1 MQMGPESYKKPT
13 TFERS
18 WRRIKDLYDSLKKVG
33 EDDPRRVMHSL
44 KVGLALASISLFC
57 YFQPTDSSF
66 GASAM
71 WAVMTVVVVFEFF
84 VGATIGK
91 GLNRGLATLVA
102 GALGVGVH
110 HLAGLSGKIGE
121 PVLVGLFVFLQAALT
136 TFVRFFPKVKARYD
150 YGLII
155 FILTFSLLAV
165 SGFQTDEILELAHK
179 RLSTVL
185 IGASACVIIS
195 IFVCPVWA
203 GEDLH
208 NLVAGNVEKLAN
220 FLEGFGDEYFESQD
234 GEQVKDKQPVSQDYQ
249 KVLNSE
255 SKEETLVNL
264 ARWEPGHGQFTY
276 SHPWKRYL
284 KIGTLAR
291 QCAYHIEALNGYL
304 NSKKSE
310 KPEIRSEIK
319 EICTKMSLESGKAL
333 KELASAIKTMTRPES
348 SDIHVAN
355 SKAAAESL
363 QSVLKAGFWRDSNLL
378 EIVPVI
384 TVASLLR
391 DVVICTEKLSE
402 SVHEL
407 ASLAHFKT
415 SENLQSNLR
424 KNGGGVVINV
434 DGLKQASP
442 EIENTP
448 AKKSVQQV

>member
-1 MQMGPESYKKPT
+1 MSAQAQYPGFTALTSMKFPRKYLITMQMGPESYKKPT

-121 PVLVGLFVFLQAALT
+121 PVLVGLFVFLQDVCDMGSGIDYIRQVFPQSEGKIRL
-136 TFVRFFPKVKARYD
+136 RFDHLHIDLQFASSVW
-150 YGLII
+150 
-155 FILTFSLLAV
+155 
-165 SGFQTDEILELAHK
+165 FQTDEILELAHK

-304 NSKKSE
+304 NSKKS
-310 KPEIRSEIK
+310 
-319 EICTKMSLESGKAL
+319 
-333 KELASAIKTMTRPES
+333 
-348 SDIHVAN
+348 V
-355 SKAAAESL
+355 
-363 QSVLKAGFWRDSNLL
+363 AGFWRDSNLL